1 MIAAILRLTDWF
13 IPESVR
19 GERTELPVWRNFV
32 FTHLAGP
39 LLCQS
44 ISIYLYV
51 TDTNHKIVVWTI
63 VIGIWGFW
71 ALPFVL
77 KYSKSMTLAAWLSV
91 QVLSSASLFGS
102 FFYGGV
108 SSAFLPW
115 FLVAVLL
122 GFFYLSEKPK
132 IVALTLAGNIA
143 AFAIVSLLFGFPQ
156 LVPPD
161 KLTLL
166 GWITVTAAVIYMSW
180 MACFYANVMSMR
192 SRLQR
197 ETEFHRE
204 TSKRLQVAKEIAER
218 TSRAKSVFLARMSHE
233 LRTPLNAV
241 IGYSEILLED
251 LSGEGDEQRR
261 CDLQRIHT
269 AGKHLLSLVTEVLDI
284 AKIERDDADL
294 KVEKF
299 DVAAMINEI
308 MATCDSL
315 AKVKKNK
322 LVLRVAPDLGTIES
336 DALKF
341 RQILLNLLSNAAKFT
356 NNGQIT
362 ISAIRERGEPGDM
375 IKMCVADTGI
385 GLSQGEISRLFKRYS
400 QASAETEKLFG
411 GSGLG
416 LAICTRFCKVMGG
429 KIAVE
434 SEVGKGSRF
443 TVWIPSQR
451 PSTDRANASQ
461 AVDEPNGFA
470 FAN

>member
-1 MIAAILRLTDWF
+1 
-13 IPESVR
+13 
-19 GERTELPVWRNFV
+19 
-32 FTHLAGP
+32 
-39 LLCQS
+39 
-44 ISIYLYV
+44 
-51 TDTNHKIVVWTI
+51 
-63 VIGIWGFW
+63 
-71 ALPFVL
+71 
-77 KYSKSMTLAAWLSV
+77 MTLAAWLSV
-91 QVLSSASLFGS
+91 QMLCAAALFGS

-108 SSAFLPW
+108 SSGFMPW

-132 IVALTLAGNIA
+132 IVALTLAGNSA
-143 AFAIVSLLFGFPQ
+143 VFAIAWLLFGFPQ
-156 LVPPD
+156 TLSPD
-161 KLTLL
+161 KLIVV
-166 GWITVTAAVIYMSW
+166 GWITVTAGTIYMSW

-197 ETEFHRE
+197 ETELHRE

-251 LSGEGDEQRR
+251 LTADGDEQCRS
-261 CDLQRIHT
+261 DLQRIHT

-294 KVEKF
+294 KIEKF

-336 DALKF
+336 DAVKF

-362 ISAIRERGEPGDM
+362 ISASRQPGERGDM
-375 IKMCVADTGI
+375 IEICVADTGI

-400 QASAETEKLFG
+400 QASPETEKRFG

-416 LAICTRFCKVMGG
+416 LAICTRFCRVMGG

-451 PSTDRANASQ
+451 PSAERANASK
-461 AVDEPNGFA
+461 AINDFNGFA

>member
-1 MIAAILRLTDWF
+1 MIAAIIRLTDWF

-32 FTHLAGP
+32 FTHFAGP

-44 ISIYLYV
+44 ISFYLYEA
-51 TDTNHKIVVWTI
+51 DTSHGLVSWTI

-77 KYSKSMTLAAWLSV
+77 KYSRSMTLAAWLSV
-91 QVLSSASLFGS
+91 QMLCAAALFGS

-108 SSAFLPW
+108 SSGFMPW

-132 IVALTLAGNIA
+132 IVALTLAGNSA
-143 AFAIVSLLFGFPQ
+143 VFAIAWLLFGFPQ
-156 LVPPD
+156 TLSPD
-161 KLTLL
+161 KLIVV
-166 GWITVTAAVIYMSW
+166 GWITVTAGTIYMSW

-197 ETEFHRE
+197 ETELHRE
-204 TSKRLQVAKEIAER
+204 TSKRLQIAKEIAER

-251 LSGEGDEQRR
+251 LTADGDEQCRS
-261 CDLQRIHT
+261 DLQRIHT

-294 KVEKF
+294 KIEKF

-315 AKVKKNK
+315 AKVKRNK
-322 LVLRVAPDLGTIES
+322 LSCVLRRTS
-336 DALKF
+336 
-341 RQILLNLLSNAAKFT
+341 
-356 NNGQIT
+356 
-362 ISAIRERGEPGDM
+362 
-375 IKMCVADTGI
+375 
-385 GLSQGEISRLFKRYS
+385 GLSK
-400 QASAETEKLFG
+400 AT
-411 GSGLG
+411 
-416 LAICTRFCKVMGG
+416 
-429 KIAVE
+429 
-434 SEVGKGSRF
+434 
-443 TVWIPSQR
+443 P
-451 PSTDRANASQ
+451 
-461 AVDEPNGFA
+461 
-470 FAN
+470 